1 MSALPVRV
9 HTSAGSLRMLGLI
22 VALFL
27 LPFAIASGLF
37 ALGWRPGGHSS
48 GELTQ
53 LTSAN
58 QAQLG
63 PLSFADL
70 RPAASGPAPD
80 TLAGRWTLALL
91 SRGPCD
97 ARCETLLASLRR
109 VQVATYKNM
118 PRVRRLWVASEP
130 AALAAAARLHREW
143 PDLVAASAHGAA
155 WQAALP
161 APGGATHQLLL
172 LDPAGRPVLRYA
184 DPFDPRGVLH
194 DLQRLLKYSWIG

>member
-1 MSALPVRV
+1 MNVPSAPA
-9 HTSAGSLRMLGLI
+9 HTAAGNLRMLALI

-48 GELTQ
+48 GELAQ

-58 QAQLG
+58 QA
-63 PLSFADL
+63 PLAPLPFAEL

-97 ARCETLLASLRR
+97 ARCEALLASLHR

-118 PRVRRLWVASEP
+118 PRVRRLWVAPEP
-130 AALAAAARLHREW
+130 AALVAATELHSQW
-143 PDLVAASAHGAA
+143 PDLVTASAHGAA
-155 WQAALP
+155 WKAQLP
-161 APGGATHQLLL
+161 TPGGAMHQLLL